1 MNIAIIGGGISGL
14 TTAFY
19 IARAR
24 PDVRLHIF
32 EREAHLGGTM
42 YTREI
47 DGFRFEIGSNGF
59 LSNKPDT
66 LDLVHAAGADDLLLR
81 SSDDSRIRF
90 IFHDGELQRLPES
103 PPLFLKS
110 KLLTLRGKLRVAM
123 EPFIRAKTDDRD
135 ETLQS
140 FGERRVGKAFTDVF
154 LNAMSAGIYGNT
166 PEMLSVNA
174 AFPMVVALER
184 EYGGLFRGMIKKKKK
199 EAGPGGVLMS
209 FKGGVGSF
217 VEHLRSTLPAGFHIG
232 STVERIETQDGGYR
246 LHFDDRTLEVDRVVL
261 STPAYAAAEITAD
274 LDPTLSQALAG
285 IDYTPI
291 SVVGFGWNDLPHP
304 LHGFGLL
311 TTAAAQQEVLG
322 VLWDSSVFGD
332 RAPDGKKMVRIMIGG
347 QRQPELALQS
357 DEDLIATGL
366 RGLKSTMGI
375 DTPPDVQFVQRWER
389 GIPNYR
395 VGHMAQVARIGEL
408 AGMHPGLYL
417 NSNAYA
423 GIGINDCVRNSRLTA
438 EQVVAE
444 LGTV

>member
-1 MNIAIIGGGISGL
+1 MKIAIIGGGISGL
-14 TTAFY
+14 STALY
-19 IARAR
+19 IKQAR
-24 PDVRLHIF
+24 PEVELHIF
-32 EREAHLGGTM
+32 ESKPNLGGTM
-42 YTREI
+42 ATRDI

-110 KLLTLRGKLRVAM
+110 RLLTVGGKLRVAM
-123 EPFIRAKTDDRD
+123 EPFIRAKRDDAD

-140 FGERRVGKAFTDVF
+140 FGYRRVGRQFTDVF
-154 LNAMSAGIYGNT
+154 LDAMSAGIYGNT
-166 PEMLSVNA
+166 PPMLSVNA

-184 EYGGLFRGMIKKKKK
+184 EYGGLFKGMLKKKKK

-217 VEHLRSTLPAGFHIG
+217 VEHLRNIIDAEFHIG
-232 STVERIETQDGGYR
+232 NGVDRIESVNGRYR
-246 LHFDDRTLEVDRVVL
+246 LRHGNAALDVDRVVL
-261 STPAYAAAEITAD
+261 STPAYAAADITAD
-274 LDPTLSQALAG
+274 FDTALSAELAG

-311 TTAAAQQEVLG
+311 TTGASRQEVLG
-322 VLWDSSVFGD
+322 VLWDSSVFDD
-332 RAPDGKKMVRIMIGG
+332 RAPDGRKMVRIMIGG

-357 DEDLIATGL
+357 DEDLISTGL

-375 DTPPDVQFVQRWER
+375 DTPPDVRFVQRWER

-395 VGHMAQVARIGEL
+395 VGHMARVARIRAL
-408 AGMHPGLYL
+408 AAQHPGLYL
-417 NSNAYA
+417 NSNAYD
-423 GIGINDCVRNSRLTA
+423 GIGINDCVRNSRLAA
-438 EQVVAE
+438 ERLVAE
-444 LGTV
+444 L